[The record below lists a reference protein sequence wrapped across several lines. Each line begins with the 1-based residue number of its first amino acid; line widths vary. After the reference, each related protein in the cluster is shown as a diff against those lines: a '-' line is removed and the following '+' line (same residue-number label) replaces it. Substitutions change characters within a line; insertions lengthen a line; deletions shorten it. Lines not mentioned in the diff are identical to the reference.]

1 MTYNMEHINPLLF
14 GLIAGMITY
23 IVLYLDFKF
32 ENSKIDLKKIND
44 DGKCKCPSL
53 FVTLKLPL
61 IMGGIVWAIACYFE
75 NLKCIDVS
83 IDNKL
88 PYLSDSTSVFD
99 QDVFTDMP
107 DF

>member
-1 MTYNMEHINPLLF
+1 MNRPVNLNLNLLF
-14 GLIAGMITY
+14 Y
-23 IVLYLDFKF
+23 
-32 ENSKIDLKKIND
+32 
-44 DGKCKCPSL
+44 
-53 FVTLKLPL
+53 LKLGYP
-61 IMGGIVWAIACYFE
+61 YFE